1 MVIAQGEES
10 ITESCHSIVNRMSD
24 ASLSLFTSVVFV
36 SGCSQV
42 CECVRARAFV
52 STFCLCYYTTT
63 FTSFAMKSVCE

>member
-10 ITESCHSIVNRMSD
+10 ITENCHSIVNRMSD
-24 ASLSLFTSVVFV
+24 ASRSLFTSVVFASV
-36 SGCSQV
+36 CTQV

-63 FTSFAMKSVCE
+63 FAMKSVCE